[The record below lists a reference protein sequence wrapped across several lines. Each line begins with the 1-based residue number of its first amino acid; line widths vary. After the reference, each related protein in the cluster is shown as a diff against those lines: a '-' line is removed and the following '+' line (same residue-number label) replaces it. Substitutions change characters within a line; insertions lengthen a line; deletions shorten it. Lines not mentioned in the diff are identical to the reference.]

1 MSQDEAHED
10 EGDGLRYVDAAS
22 LGPILA
28 WQAAVA
34 RVLVVN
40 DDNDFLDLVKEVLEE
55 DEHTVELHKTWE
67 DAHKIVKERKPDLVI
82 LDLMYD
88 RELNGFKLIDLL
100 MLDPATRRIPLIVCS
115 AATQELKEH
124 ERALGAL
131 GIQTVPKP
139 FDLEQ
144 LLNAIRST
152 LRT

>member
-1 MSQDEAHED
+1 
-10 EGDGLRYVDAAS
+10 
-22 LGPILA
+22 
-28 WQAAVA
+28 VA